1 MPLLVLCL
9 FLLGAVNIS
18 YCSASFLSDTHFCS
32 TIVGVVDGK
41 LRFIGT
47 DEDPVIGGLLHVSLE
62 FHLQSSILHTHTVT
76 WGVLR
81 FFEKYRVKVMK

>member
-62 FHLQSSILHTHTVT
+62 FPFAVIHFAHTHTVT
-76 WGVLR
+76 WGFSV
-81 FFEKYRVKVMK
+81 FFENTV